1 MDKFTYSICRTR
13 SHRGHNHDDD
23 VLLDGEGTGVK
34 RGAKNLDAGHD
45 TLPQTHD
52 REGKEQGNEGTDGDR
67 GIAELKI
74 QVSVRLSS
82 L

>member
-1 MDKFTYSICRTR
+1 M
-13 SHRGHNHDDD
+13 
-23 VLLDGEGTGVK
+23 LLDGEGTGVK
-34 RGAKNLDAGHD
+34 RGAENLDAGHD

-67 GIAELKI
+67 GIAELES